1 MGLNKNTSRKILS
14 PVSPVQLTNLQ
25 PHNGFKFTIFKKI
38 YAFFANNKI
47 HKNIIPLYYH
57 TLIRFV
63 ENCSGKKTLLQFYPF
78 VNQCINK
85 DFIIRYKI
93 WLPRLNFYER
103 RLGHKFFLEEA
114 IHIMHLSFVLRDP
127 KLLMSWLSAIIQR
140 ISFWKTRSIFRF
152 IKYLMLNFF
161 IQMFPKLNIKGMKIT
176 LKGKISAAG
185 NSRKRAILYRAGE
198 TSHSKV
204 SLRVLS
210 EFGVIT
216 TFTGVLGF
224 RVSIFY

>member
-1 MGLNKNTSRKILS
+1 
-14 PVSPVQLTNLQ
+14 
-25 PHNGFKFTIFKKI
+25 
-38 YAFFANNKI
+38 
-47 HKNIIPLYYH
+47 
-57 TLIRFV
+57 
-63 ENCSGKKTLLQFYPF
+63 
-78 VNQCINK
+78 
-85 DFIIRYKI
+85 
-93 WLPRLNFYER
+93 
-103 RLGHKFFLEEA
+103 
-114 IHIMHLSFVLRDP
+114 
-127 KLLMSWLSAIIQR
+127 
-140 ISFWKTRSIFRF
+140 
-152 IKYLMLNFF
+152 MLNFF

-204 SLRVLS
+204 SLKVLS